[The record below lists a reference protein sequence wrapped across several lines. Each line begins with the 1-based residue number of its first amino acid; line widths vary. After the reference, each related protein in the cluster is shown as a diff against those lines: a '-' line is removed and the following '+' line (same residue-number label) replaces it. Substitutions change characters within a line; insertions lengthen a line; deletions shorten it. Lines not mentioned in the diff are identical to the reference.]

1 MAAPAV
7 ETISQ
12 CPNGSMSGGSFLPGM
27 TMKWSNS
34 LVKSPAYLFICFR
47 ETFLVLSVTN
57 LLEAYSH
64 LTDGNG
70 IQKLI
75 FQRFTCH
82 LIMPTFYDTKR

>member
-1 MAAPAV
+1 M

-12 CPNGSMSGGSFLPGM
+12 CLNAQLRRQFLAGYDYEVVQLPGQ
-27 TMKWSNS
+27 KPCVSFYLLPRNLPRIISN
-34 LVKSPAYLFICFR
+34 
-47 ETFLVLSVTN
+47 N

-64 LTDGNG
+64 LTDGTD